1 MNENQLVFLI
11 SQPRSGS
18 SLTQQL
24 LLNSKG
30 ITSAPESWQMLSLIH
45 TYKKTNNSDGYNPK
59 QTSINFLD
67 YLNNID
73 HGLDIFKQQIKDL
86 ALKLYA
92 YNTNGDCYFLDKT
105 PRYYH
110 IINELYELFP
120 QAKFVFLVRNPLS
133 VFASILDHNFKG
145 NYVKFL
151 SSKDRVE
158 DLFTAPVEINKALKT
173 YNNKILVKY
182 EDLIENPEQELLK
195 IFNYLEL
202 ELPQDVETYKV
213 KDTFS
218 NTEAIDTKSLK
229 KHSKP
234 SDSYLNSWKKTINN
248 TQKKK
253 LALDYIEALSIKHV
267 DYFGYDLKDLSNK
280 LRAFRPEKRTLINLS
295 LNSLICED
303 AQLPFIRLLKKR
315 IILKLQGNHYV

>member
-1 MNENQLVFLI
+1 MNENQLIFLI

-24 LLNSKG
+24 LLNCKG
-30 ITSAPESWQMLSLIH
+30 ITSAPESWQMLSLLH
-45 TYKKTNNSDGYNPK
+45 TYKKTNISDGYNPNYA
-59 QTSINFLD
+59 SINFLD

-73 HGLDIFKQQIKDL
+73 HGLDTFKQQIKNL

-92 YNTNGDCYFLDKT
+92 YNTNENCYFLDKT

-110 IINELYELFP
+110 IIDELYELFP

-145 NYVKFL
+145 NYVNFL

-158 DLFTAPVEINKALKT
+158 DLFTAPIEIKKALVKHE
-173 YNNKILVKY
+173 NNILLKY
-182 EDLIENPEQELLK
+182 EDLIENPEQELLRM
-195 IFNYLEL
+195 FNYLEL
-202 ELPQDVETYKV
+202 DLPKDVETYKV
-213 KDTFS
+213 KDTFA
-218 NTEAIDTKSLK
+218 NTQAIDTKSLK

-253 LALDYIEALSIKHV
+253 LALDFIEALSKKHAY
-267 DYFGYDLKDLSNK
+267 YFGYDLKDLSNK
-280 LRAFRPEKRTLINLS
+280 LRAFKPEKRTLINLS
-295 LNSLICED
+295 LNSLIWED